1 MTLSGVYKMQ
11 IFLLIVIPLL
21 GTIKVLFQGKAV
33 KIYVDSLCDSLTLGA
48 VTFATIAV
56 CLAAIYLRNIPSSTT
71 LWLGLIWGVCN
82 LIFQVCYNVAMIKGP
97 VSFTGVC
104 ANFSII
110 VPLLFG
116 FTFLGEKFTVVKGV
130 GIALIFVAFVLLQ
143 RNTDDKKVNAVW
155 IVLTVATMLAAG
167 FSNVIMSVFKT
178 LPVASERNL
187 LIIVGNAVSALLS
200 ILCALIVGVAKKG
213 ENKLILNPVPKNALL
228 FAILSGVTL
237 AVYQPL
243 SMLTLTMVDVSLYY
257 PVTGALAVIFLMVIG
272 IPVFKDKPSVKQ
284 IIGACVGLCAI
295 VLLNLQNI

>member
-1 MTLSGVYKMQ
+1 MVDVVFFICGVDFVRSIQ
-11 IFLLIVIPLL
+11 
-21 GTIKVLFQGKAV
+21 
-33 KIYVDSLCDSLTLGA
+33 
-48 VTFATIAV
+48 
-56 CLAAIYLRNIPSSTT
+56 N
-71 LWLGLIWGVCN
+71 
-82 LIFQVCYNVAMIKGP
+82 
-97 VSFTGVC
+97 
-104 ANFSII
+104 ANFASYRNS
-110 VPLLFG
+110 VTGYDKGTVSGKSGKELRR
-116 FTFLGEKFTVVKGV
+116 KFTRQSDFGHYYVCDNIGVSCGNLFAKYPFVNHIMVGIDMGRVQFDFSGMLQRGNDKRSRFFYGRMRKLQHYRSAFAVVKGV

-143 RNTDDKKVNAVW
+143 RKTDDKKVNAVW

-200 ILCALIVGVAKKG
+200 ILCALIVGVAKKA

-243 SMLTLTMVDVSLYY
+243 SMLALTMVDVSLYY